1 MKIEFVKETKLN
13 GEILYSTELDGQYVS
28 DSANQDYDK
37 AHKFYQMLVE
47 NNGEKVHK
55 EIMESTEINK

>member
-13 GEILYSTELDGQYVS
+13 GVILYSTELDGQYVS
-28 DSANQDYDK
+28 DSASQDYDK
-37 AHKFYQMLVE
+37 AHTFYKRLVE

-55 EIMESTEINK
+55 EIIESTEIIK

>member
-13 GEILYSTELDGQYVS
+13 GVILYSTELDGQYVS
-28 DSANQDYDK
+28 DSASQDYDK
-37 AHKFYQMLVE
+37 AHTFYQMLVE
-47 NNGEKVHK
+47 NKGQKVYK